1 MQLKVYLIRVNNKM
15 VEKKEKRLI
24 PSEIEEDKK
33 INLRP
38 NKIEEFIGQDSIKSN
53 LQTFIKSSIKRKKN
67 LDHIILYGPPGLG
80 KTTLANIISHE
91 KNVNIHVT
99 SGPAFSKKGDLVT
112 LLSNL
117 ASGDILFIDEIHR
130 LSPIIEE
137 TLYPA
142 MEDFKCDYIIGAG
155 PSARVMQISIEK
167 FTLIGATTRLGLL
180 SRPLRDRFGI
190 PLQLEFYTPENLK
203 EIIILN
209 ANKLNI
215 PIEVSAA
222 FEVAKRSRGTP
233 RIAIRLLKRIIDF
246 SVVEG
251 SSEITINTVLKSLKQ
266 MRIDAEGLDEMDRK
280 YLTCISNDYNGG
292 PVGVETLS
300 AALLEQRDIIED
312 VIEPY
317 LMQRGLVQRT
327 SRGRILSKKGLVHIA
342 EEFK

>member
-1 MQLKVYLIRVNNKM
+1 MN
-15 VEKKEKRLI
+15 EKKDKINLEPK
-24 PSEIEEDKK
+24 ETDEDKK

-38 NKIEEFIGQDSIKSN
+38 RKIEEFIGQKNLKSN
-53 LQTFIKSSIKRKKN
+53 QKTFILSSDKRKMN

-80 KTTLANIISHE
+80 KTTLANIIASE
-91 KNVNIHVT
+91 KNVNIHAT

-117 ASGDILFIDEIHR
+117 SDGDILFIDEIHR
-130 LSPIIEE
+130 LSPIVEE

-142 MEDFKCDYIIGAG
+142 MEDFKCDYIIGSG

-190 PLQLEFYTPENLK
+190 PLQLNFYDPDELNKIIQLNSAK
-203 EIIILN
+203 LEIKIHEKASL
-209 ANKLNI
+209 
-215 PIEVSAA
+215 EVSQ
-222 FEVAKRSRGTP
+222 RSRGTP

-246 SVVEG
+246 SIVQDAK
-251 SSEITINTVLKSLKQ
+251 EISLELVLDSLRRMK
-266 MRIDAEGLDEMDRK
+266 IDSEGLDEMDRK
-280 YLTCISNDYNGG
+280 YMHCISSDFNGG
-292 PVGVETLS
+292 PVGIETLS
-300 AALLEQRDIIED
+300 AALLEQKDIIED

-327 SRGRILSKKGLVHIA
+327 SRGRILSKKGQDHIL
-342 EEFK
+342 KNS

>member
-1 MQLKVYLIRVNNKM
+1 M
-15 VEKKEKRLI
+15 VENKDKKII
-24 PSEIEEDKK
+24 PNETSEDRK

-38 NKIEEFIGQDSIKSN
+38 KKIEEFIGQDIIKSN
-53 LQTFIKSSIKRKKN
+53 LNTFIKSSVKRKKN

-80 KTTLANIISHE
+80 KTTLANIISFE
-91 KNVNIHVT
+91 KNVNIHCT
-99 SGPAFSKKGDLVT
+99 SGPAFTKKGDLVT

-117 ASGDILFIDEIHR
+117 SNGDILFIDEIHR

-137 TLYPA
+137 SLYPA
-142 MEDFKCDYIIGAG
+142 MEDFKCDYIIGSG

-190 PLQLEFYTPENLK
+190 PLQLEFYSPDNLQ

-209 ANKLNI
+209 AKKLTI
-215 PIEVSAA
+215 DIDSDAA
-222 FEVAKRSRGTP
+222 LEVAKRSRGTP
-233 RIAIRLLKRIIDF
+233 RIAIRLLKRIVDF
-246 SVVEG
+246 SIVQNLE
-251 SSEITINTVLKSLKQ
+251 SINLDLVSDSLKQ
-266 MRIDAEGLDEMDRK
+266 MRIDSEGLDEMDRK
-280 YLTCISNDYNGG
+280 YLKCISNDYNGG

-327 SRGRILSKKGLVHIA
+327 SRGRILSKKGNIHIN
-342 EEFK
+342 KN